1 MQRIPRYRQC
11 FVCGKENAAGLDV
24 QFFRRGSVVTCE
36 WVPAEKH
43 LGYRDRTHGGVV
55 ATILDEAMSWAP
67 ASGFR
72 RMCYSIELSVKY
84 RQPVP
89 SGERCRV
96 EAEVVE
102 LKPRAARTA
111 GRILNAQGLVCAEST
126 GLYFPLRPGKTEEM
140 LPYLYI
146 EGEEREVTIDD
157 L

>member
-1 MQRIPRYRQC
+1 VRPIPRYKQC

-24 QFFRRGSVVTCE
+24 QFFRQGDAIVCE
-36 WVPAEKH
+36 WLPAEKH

-67 ASGFR
+67 TRGFR

-84 RQPVP
+84 RQPIP
-89 SGERCRV
+89 SGEPCRV
-96 EAEVVE
+96 VAEVVE
-102 LKPRAARTA
+102 MKSRAARTA
-111 GRILNAQGLVCAEST
+111 GRILNARGVVCAEST
-126 GLYFPLRPGKTEEM
+126 GLYFPLAPGKTEEI

-146 EGEEREVTIDD
+146 EGSERDVTLDD